1 MRTEWLWI
9 LNGNMPEI
17 LSINVRYV
25 RAIFIPEMIF
35 TISTVI
41 SFATVAGGNMYER
54 TSGGPQ
60 NRRKNMERERMTIT
74 TAEYKE
80 LLEKKIRSDLLWKR
94 CMQIKH
100 EDGAAIIPIS
110 EVQFQLN
117 AVDNYD
123 PFCGLPMEDT
133 PQMPESFESLLEDGR
148 N

>member
-9 LNGNMPEI
+9 LNGNVPES

-41 SFATVAGGNMYER
+41 LFATVAGGNMYER
-54 TSGGPQ
+54 TSGGLQ

-74 TAEYKE
+74 TAEYKQ
-80 LLEKKIRSDLLWKR
+80 LLESKIRMDLLWQR
-94 CMQIKH
+94 CLKMKH
-100 EDGAAIIPIS
+100 EDDVNEMFIDEI
-110 EVQFQLN
+110 QFILN
-117 AVDNYD
+117 ADDNYD
-123 PFCGLPMEDT
+123 PFCGLPMEDV
-133 PQMPESFESLLEDGR
+133 PQGNFDLQEDGR

>member
-1 MRTEWLWI
+1 MITEWLWI

-25 RAIFIPEMIF
+25 RAIFIPVMIF

-54 TSGGPQ
+54 TSGEPQ

-74 TAEYKE
+74 TAEYKQ
-80 LLEKKIRSDLLWKR
+80 LLESKIRMDLLWQR
-94 CMQIKH
+94 CLKMKH
-100 EDGAAIIPIS
+100 EDDVNEMFIDEI
-110 EVQFQLN
+110 QFILN
-117 AVDNYD
+117 ADDNYD
-123 PFCGLPMEDT
+123 PFCGLPMQDT
-133 PQMPESFESLLEDGR
+133 PQMPESFESLLEDGG

>member
-9 LNGNMPEI
+9 LNGNMPES

-54 TSGGPQ
+54 TSGRPQ

-74 TAEYKE
+74 TAEYKQ
-80 LLEKKIRSDLLWKR
+80 LLESKIRMDLLWQR
-94 CMQIKH
+94 CLKMKH
-100 EDGAAIIPIS
+100 EDDVNEMFIDEI
-110 EVQFQLN
+110 QFILN
-117 AVDNYD
+117 ADDNYD
-123 PFCGLPMEDT
+123 TFCGLPFVDVQQSKE
-133 PQMPESFESLLEDGR
+133 
-148 N
+148 

>member
-1 MRTEWLWI
+1 MRTAWLWI
-9 LNGNMPEI
+9 LNGNMPES

-54 TSGGPQ
+54 TSGEPQ

-74 TAEYKE
+74 TAEYKQ
-80 LLEKKIRSDLLWKR
+80 LLESKIRMDLLWKR
-94 CMQIKH
+94 CLKMKH
-100 EDGAAIIPIS
+100 EDDVNEMFIDEI
-110 EVQFQLN
+110 QFILN
-117 AVDNYD
+117 ADDNYD
-123 PFCGLPMEDT
+123 PFCGLPMQDT
-133 PQMPESFESLLEDGR
+133 PQMPESFESLLEDGG

>member
-1 MRTEWLWI
+1 MRTAWLWI
-9 LNGNMPEI
+9 LNGNMPES

-54 TSGGPQ
+54 TSGEPQ

-74 TAEYKE
+74 TAEYKQ
-80 LLEKKIRSDLLWKR
+80 LLESKIRMDLLWQR
-94 CMQIKH
+94 CLKMKH
-100 EDGAAIIPIS
+100 EDDVNEMFIDEI
-110 EVQFQLN
+110 QFILN
-117 AVDNYD
+117 ADDNYD
-123 PFCGLPMEDT
+123 PFCGLPMQDT
-133 PQMPESFESLLEDGR
+133 PQMPESFESLLEDGG

>member
-54 TSGGPQ
+54 TSGRPQ

-74 TAEYKE
+74 TAEYKQ
-80 LLEKKIRSDLLWKR
+80 LLESKIRMDLLWQR
-94 CMQIKH
+94 CLKMKH
-100 EDGAAIIPIS
+100 EDDVNEMFIDEI
-110 EVQFQLN
+110 QFILN
-117 AVDNYD
+117 ADDNYD
-123 PFCGLPMEDT
+123 PFCGLPMEDV
-133 PQMPESFESLLEDGR
+133 PQE
-148 N
+148 

>member
-25 RAIFIPEMIF
+25 RAIFIPVMIF

-41 SFATVAGGNMYER
+41 LFATVAGGNMYAR

-74 TAEYKE
+74 TAEYKQ
-80 LLEKKIRSDLLWKR
+80 LLESKIRMDLLWQR
-94 CMQIKH
+94 CLKMKH
-100 EDGAAIIPIS
+100 EDDVNEMFIDEI
-110 EVQFQLN
+110 QFILN
-117 AVDNYD
+117 ADDNYD
-123 PFCGLPMEDT
+123 PFCGLPMEDV
-133 PQMPESFESLLEDGR
+133 PQE
-148 N
+148 